1 MIEKKRLK
9 AFNSMSSTR
18 VPKVE
23 DFLKKEIS
31 QIISFQVRD
40 PRYKFLNIVDVKC
53 SSDLGVATVFYTIIN
68 GDVSDSPDYK
78 SLEKFAS
85 MIRSKLSRF
94 MQIRRVPKL
103 IFKYDK
109 SLERYNNIDAL
120 LNSLS
125 DGNTIPFSNS
135 PGYPLLAITTVMATT
150 TAAATGAAYSMT
162 CKCEHNYA

>member
-1 MIEKKRLK
+1 MTEKKRLK
-9 AFNSMSSTR
+9 VFNSMSSTR
-18 VPKVE
+18 VPKIE

-31 QIISFQVRD
+31 QIISSQVKD

-53 SSDLGVATVFYTIIN
+53 SSDLGVAKVFYTIIN
-68 GDVSDSPDYK
+68 GDISDSPDK
-78 SLEKFAS
+78 RSLEKFSS
-85 MIRSKLSRF
+85 MVRSKLSKF

-125 DGNTIPFSNS
+125 D
-135 PGYPLLAITTVMATT
+135 
-150 TAAATGAAYSMT
+150 
-162 CKCEHNYA
+162 

>member
-1 MIEKKRLK
+1 LIEKKRLK
-9 AFNSMSSTR
+9 AFNNMPSTR

-31 QIISFQVRD
+31 QIITTQAKD

-53 SSDLGVATVFYTIIN
+53 SSDLGVAKVFYTIIDGN
-68 GDVSDSPDYK
+68 IADSPDKK

-85 MIRSKLSRF
+85 MLRSKLSKF

-103 IFKYDK
+103 IFKYDE
-109 SLERYNNIDAL
+109 SLERYNNIDSL

-125 DGNTIPFSNS
+125 D
-135 PGYPLLAITTVMATT
+135 
-150 TAAATGAAYSMT
+150 
-162 CKCEHNYA
+162 

>member
-31 QIISFQVRD
+31 QIITSQAKD

-53 SSDLGVATVFYTIIN
+53 SSDLGVAKVFYTIIDGN
-68 GDVSDSPDYK
+68 IADSPDKK

-85 MIRSKLSRF
+85 MLRSKLSKF

-103 IFKYDK
+103 IFKYDE
-109 SLERYNNIDAL
+109 SLERYNNIDSL

-125 DGNTIPFSNS
+125 D
-135 PGYPLLAITTVMATT
+135 
-150 TAAATGAAYSMT
+150 
-162 CKCEHNYA
+162 

>member
-1 MIEKKRLK
+1 MIEKKRRK

-18 VPKVE
+18 VPKIE

-31 QIISFQVRD
+31 QIISSQVKD

-53 SSDLGVATVFYTIIN
+53 SSDLGVAKVFYTIIN
-68 GDVSDSPDYK
+68 GDISDSPDK
-78 SLEKFAS
+78 QSIEKFSS
-85 MIRSKLSRF
+85 MVRSKLSKF

-103 IFKYDK
+103 IIKYDV

-125 DGNTIPFSNS
+125 D
-135 PGYPLLAITTVMATT
+135 
-150 TAAATGAAYSMT
+150 
-162 CKCEHNYA
+162 

>member
-9 AFNSMSSTR
+9 ASHSMSSTR
-18 VPKVE
+18 VPKIE

-31 QIISFQVRD
+31 QIISSQAKD

-53 SSDLGVATVFYTIIN
+53 SSDLGVAKVFYTIID
-68 GDVSDSPDYK
+68 GDISDSPNSK
-78 SLEKFAS
+78 SLEKFSS
-85 MIRSKLSRF
+85 MVRSKLSKF

-120 LNSLS
+120 LKSLN
-125 DGNTIPFSNS
+125 D
-135 PGYPLLAITTVMATT
+135 
-150 TAAATGAAYSMT
+150 
-162 CKCEHNYA
+162 

>member
-1 MIEKKRLK
+1 MQDITSPS
-9 AFNSMSSTR
+9 ASSVSVWITR

-31 QIISFQVRD
+31 QIISSQVRD

-53 SSDLGVATVFYTIIN
+53 SSDLSVATVFYTIID
-68 GDVSDSPDYK
+68 GDISDSPDLK

-85 MIRSKLSRF
+85 MVRSKLSKF
-94 MQIRRVPKL
+94 MEIRRVPKL
-103 IFKYDK
+103 IFKYDE

-125 DGNTIPFSNS
+125 D
-135 PGYPLLAITTVMATT
+135 
-150 TAAATGAAYSMT
+150 
-162 CKCEHNYA
+162 

>member
-1 MIEKKRLK
+1 
-9 AFNSMSSTR
+9 MSSTR

-31 QIISFQVRD
+31 QIISLQVRD

-53 SSDLGVATVFYTIIN
+53 SSDLSIATVFYTIID
-68 GDVSDSPDYK
+68 GDISDSPDNK

-85 MIRSKLSRF
+85 MIRSNLSKF

-109 SLERYNNIDAL
+109 SLERYNDITAL

-125 DGNTIPFSNS
+125 D
-135 PGYPLLAITTVMATT
+135 
-150 TAAATGAAYSMT
+150 
-162 CKCEHNYA
+162 

>member
-1 MIEKKRLK
+1 LIEKKRRK

-18 VPKVE
+18 VPKIE

-31 QIISFQVRD
+31 QIISSQVKD

-53 SSDLGVATVFYTIIN
+53 SSDLGVARVFYTIIN
-68 GDVSDSPDYK
+68 GDISDSPDK
-78 SLEKFAS
+78 QSIEKFSS
-85 MIRSKLSRF
+85 MVRSKLSKF

-103 IFKYDK
+103 IFKYDE

-125 DGNTIPFSNS
+125 D
-135 PGYPLLAITTVMATT
+135 
-150 TAAATGAAYSMT
+150 
-162 CKCEHNYA
+162 

>member
-1 MIEKKRLK
+1 MY
-9 AFNSMSSTR
+9 STR
-18 VPKVE
+18 IPKVE

-31 QIISFQVRD
+31 QIISSKVKD
-40 PRYKFLNIVDVKC
+40 PRYKYINIVDVKC
-53 SSDLGVATVFYTIIN
+53 STDLSIAKVFYTIIN
-68 GDVSDSPDYK
+68 GDISDSPDNK

-85 MIRSKLSRF
+85 MVRSKLSKF

-125 DGNTIPFSNS
+125 D
-135 PGYPLLAITTVMATT
+135 
-150 TAAATGAAYSMT
+150 
-162 CKCEHNYA
+162 

>member
-1 MIEKKRLK
+1 
-9 AFNSMSSTR
+9 MSSTR

-31 QIISFQVRD
+31 HIVSSQVRD

-53 SSDLGVATVFYTIIN
+53 STDLSVATVFYTIID
-68 GDVSDSPDYK
+68 GDISDSPDFK
-78 SLEKFAS
+78 SLVKFAS
-85 MIRSKLSRF
+85 MVRSKLSKF

-109 SLERYNNIDAL
+109 SLERYNNIDNL

-125 DGNTIPFSNS
+125 D
-135 PGYPLLAITTVMATT
+135 
-150 TAAATGAAYSMT
+150 
-162 CKCEHNYA
+162 

>member
-1 MIEKKRLK
+1 MTEKKRRK

-18 VPKVE
+18 VPKIE

-31 QIISFQVRD
+31 QIISSQAKD

-53 SSDLGVATVFYTIIN
+53 SSDLGVAKVFYTIIN
-68 GDVSDSPDYK
+68 GDISNSPDK
-78 SLEKFAS
+78 RSLEKFSS
-85 MIRSKLSRF
+85 MIRSKLSKF

-103 IFKYDK
+103 IFKYDE

-125 DGNTIPFSNS
+125 D
-135 PGYPLLAITTVMATT
+135 
-150 TAAATGAAYSMT
+150 
-162 CKCEHNYA
+162 

>member
-18 VPKVE
+18 VPKIE

-31 QIISFQVRD
+31 QIISSKVKD

-53 SSDLGVATVFYTIIN
+53 SSDLGVAKVFYTIIN
-68 GDVSDSPDYK
+68 GDISDSPDK
-78 SLEKFAS
+78 RSLEKFSS
-85 MIRSKLSRF
+85 MVRSKLSKF

-103 IFKYDK
+103 IFKYDE
-109 SLERYNNIDAL
+109 SLERYNNIDTL

-125 DGNTIPFSNS
+125 D
-135 PGYPLLAITTVMATT
+135 
-150 TAAATGAAYSMT
+150 
-162 CKCEHNYA
+162 

>member
-9 AFNSMSSTR
+9 AFNSMSSAR

-31 QIISFQVRD
+31 KIISSEVRD

-53 SSDLGVATVFYTIIN
+53 SNDLGVATVFYTIID
-68 GDVSDSPDYK
+68 GDISKSPDFK

-85 MIRSKLSRF
+85 MVRSKLSEF
-94 MQIRRVPKL
+94 MRIRRVPKL
-103 IFKYDK
+103 IFKYDN

-125 DGNTIPFSNS
+125 D
-135 PGYPLLAITTVMATT
+135 
-150 TAAATGAAYSMT
+150 
-162 CKCEHNYA
+162 